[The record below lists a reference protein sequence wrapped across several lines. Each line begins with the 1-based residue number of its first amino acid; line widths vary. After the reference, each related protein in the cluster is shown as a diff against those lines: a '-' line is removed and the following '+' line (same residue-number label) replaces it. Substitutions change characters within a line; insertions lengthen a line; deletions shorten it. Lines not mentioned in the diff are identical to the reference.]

1 MRIKERLFE
10 DVYSRLDWYTVKI
23 RQTYAVHSDVVISQK
38 TGWLYE
44 GRGGEGKEGSKIST
58 RAKAAANNLS
68 SCLLV
73 WLHCWFNG
81 WFIFS

>member
-10 DVYSRLDWYTVKI
+10 DVYSRLEWYTVKI

-44 GRGGEGKEGSKIST
+44 GRGGEGRGRRGVRSVHGPKM
-58 RAKAAANNLS
+58 
-68 SCLLV
+68 LLITCQV
-73 WLHCWFNG
+73 VF
-81 WFIFS
+81 